1 MSEKGSA
8 GGCWFP
14 TAQMALYALSLA
26 VPATMWA
33 LVVLER
39 ADPQLSAYLTVA
51 LVICCWTGIL
61 VSPWMDGA
69 ATPVQRRFAIV
80 LYWGLIGG
88 LFPIVWDGTWVIANQ
103 LVNGCTAEDRWLWYW
118 WSYARVDTRFLKSDH
133 VMLIVETWSP
143 LLGFAQLYAV
153 HLLISGALE
162 KAERLAW
169 TTGWLQFYGCTL
181 LFGMEVLGGHENIT
195 PGWFDCFMGFWLLNG
210 FWIFMPFVACHFM
223 SDLRSASSYA
233 PPRSWINALR
243 CAVRPSADQPRPK
256 AQ

>member
-1 MSEKGSA
+1 M
-8 GGCWFP
+8 
-14 TAQMALYALSLA
+14 
-26 VPATMWA
+26 V
-33 LVVLER
+33 
-39 ADPQLSAYLTVA
+39 SAY
-51 LVICCWTGIL
+51 
-61 VSPWMDGA
+61 
-69 ATPVQRRFAIV
+69 
-80 LYWGLIGG
+80 
-88 LFPIVWDGTWVIANQ
+88 
-103 LVNGCTAEDRWLWYW
+103 
-118 WSYARVDTRFLKSDH
+118 
-133 VMLIVETWSP
+133 
-143 LLGFAQLYAV
+143 
-153 HLLISGALE
+153 ALE
-162 KAERLAW
+162 KRGIDLDMGADEGHMSSTWRFYLHPEQCGGIVAVPSMPSHMPSSPPIAPTHTQPMTSTSPAHHTTPPAELLDDPAFADLPEGEASMFPYAW